1 LFGGNAVR
9 LQAIDDMGFAWLMG
23 EGAAPADAPSLPE
36 GGIAPDAVMGLLRGL
51 AASVGS
57 VLDGEVAWLMIVG
70 GEAVGLISITKVA
83 DPERP
88 EIGFGVAPARQR
100 RGHATAAVVALIE
113 LARPRFAGF
122 IAESAVDNAGSKA
135 ALSRVG
141 FTVHAERVDPED
153 GPVLCWALEFAR

>member
-1 LFGGNAVR
+1 MR
-9 LQAIDDMGFAWLMG
+9 LQAIDDAGFSWLMG
-23 EGAAPADAPSLPE
+23 EGAGPVDAPSLPE

-51 AASVGS
+51 AMSVGS

-70 GEAVGLISITKVA
+70 GEAVGLISITKLA

-100 RGHATAAVVALIE
+100 RGHATAAVAALIL
-113 LARPRFAGF
+113 LASPRFAGF
-122 IAESAVDNAGSKA
+122 IAESAVDNDGSKA
-135 ALSRVG
+135 ALSRAG
-141 FTVHAERVDPED
+141 FAVHAERDDPED

>member
-1 LFGGNAVR
+1 MQ
-9 LQAIDDMGFAWLMG
+9 LQPIDDAGFAWLMG
-23 EGAAPADAPSLPE
+23 EGAGPTGAPSLPE
-36 GGIAPDAVMGLLRGL
+36 GGIAPEAVMGLLRGL

-57 VLDGEVAWLMIVG
+57 VLDGDVAWLMIVG

-100 RGHATAAVVALIE
+100 RGHATAAVAALIE

-122 IAESAVDNAGSKA
+122 IAESAVDNDGSKA
-135 ALSRVG
+135 ALSRAG
-141 FTVHAERVDPED
+141 FAVHTERVDPED
-153 GPVLCWALEFAR
+153 GPVLCWALEFVR

>member
-1 LFGGNAVR
+1 MR
-9 LQAIDDMGFAWLMG
+9 LQAVDDADFAWLMG
-23 EGAAPADAPSLPE
+23 EGAAPADAPELPE
-36 GGIAPDAVMGLLRGL
+36 GRIAPDAVMGLLRGL

-100 RGHATAAVVALIE
+100 RGHATAAVTALIK
-113 LARPRFAGF
+113 LASPRFAGF
-122 IAESAVDNAGSKA
+122 IAESAVDNDGSKA
-135 ALSRVG
+135 ALARNG
-141 FTVHAERVDPED
+141 FTVRAERIDPED
-153 GPVLCWALEFAR
+153 GPVLCWAIEFTRQ

>member
-1 LFGGNAVR
+1 MR

-23 EGAAPADAPSLPE
+23 EGAAPAGAPSLPE

-100 RGHATAAVVALIE
+100 RGHATAAVTALIK
-113 LARPRFAGF
+113 LASPRFAGF
-122 IAESAVDNAGSKA
+122 IAESAVDNDGSKA
-135 ALSRVG
+135 ALARNG
-141 FTVHAERVDPED
+141 FTVRAERVDPED
-153 GPVLCWALEFAR
+153 GPVLCWAIEFTRQ